1 MQMET
6 KVEMIRLIAHS
17 LSKHIHMANNEKL
30 DDEYDADD
38 DDDDEPSEEFN
49 IDNKTKEI
57 KTKFDMVKQVN

>member
-17 LSKHIHMANNEKL
+17 LSKHMANNEKL

-38 DDDDEPSEEFN
+38 DDDEPTEEFN

-57 KTKFDMVKQVN
+57 KTKFDMAK

>member
-1 MQMET
+1 
-6 KVEMIRLIAHS
+6 
-17 LSKHIHMANNEKL
+17 MANNEKL
-30 DDEYDADD
+30 DDEYDAD

>member
-1 MQMET
+1 
-6 KVEMIRLIAHS
+6 MIRLIAHS
-17 LSKHIHMANNEKL
+17 LSKHMANNEKL
-30 DDEYDADD
+30 DDEYDAD